1 MTSSSLGTTRPK
13 TKAFARVVVYCFVSF
28 SNQAPYHLERKAAVL
43 LDAAMVAY
51 LPGR

>member
-13 TKAFARVVVYCFVSF
+13 TKAFARVVYCFVSF